1 MHVDVLQAINTQ
13 INSEFQAWYQYLAM
27 AAFCER
33 EKFTGAAR
41 WLKMQSVEEYHHG
54 MKLFDFVLARNGAV
68 ELRAIEQPTIEFDTF
83 GDVFERVLEQE
94 ERVTGQINDLYE
106 LAFRSKAFA
115 EMTELQWFLTEQVE
129 EEKSSAQVLESVRR
143 VGDNQA
149 ALVMLDRDESAL
161 HAVQLSIEG
170 RALLDRPDLVVADI
184 RDRGRLREIF
194 TTWQPEVVFHAA
206 ALKHLPLLELHPDEA
221 VKTN

>member
-1 MHVDVLQAINTQ
+1 MHVDVLRAINTQ

-33 EKFTGAAR
+33 EKFTGAAK
-41 WLKMQSVEEYHHG
+41 WLKLQSVEEYHHG

-68 ELRAIEQPTIEFDTF
+68 ELAAIEQPTIEFDTF

-94 ERVTGQINDLYE
+94 ERVTAQINDLYE

-129 EEKSSAQVLESVRR
+129 EEKTAREIVARFRL
-143 VGDNQA
+143 VGDDA
-149 ALVMLDRDESAL
+149 GSLLDLDRELGARS
-161 HAVQLSIEG
+161 
-170 RALLDRPDLVVADI
+170 
-184 RDRGRLREIF
+184 
-194 TTWQPEVVFHAA
+194 AA
-206 ALKHLPLLELHPDEA
+206 APLDG
-221 VKTN
+221 KR

>member
-1 MHVDVLQAINTQ
+1 MHVDVLHAINTQ

-41 WLKMQSVEEYHHG
+41 WLKLQSVEEYHHG

-68 ELRAIEQPTIEFDTF
+68 ELKAIDQPTIEFDTF
-83 GDVFERVLEQE
+83 GDVFERVLDQE
-94 ERVTGQINDLYE
+94 ERVTAQINDLYE

-129 EEKSSAQVLESVRR
+129 EEKTAREIVARFRL
-143 VGDNQA
+143 VGDDA
-149 ALVMLDRDESAL
+149 GSLLDLDRELGA
-161 HAVQLSIEG
+161 
-170 RALLDRPDLVVADI
+170 R
-184 RDRGRLREIF
+184 
-194 TTWQPEVVFHAA
+194 TAA
-206 ALKHLPLLELHPDEA
+206 NDGKRR
-221 VKTN
+221 K